1 MLNYSQKAE
10 TKLDFINKRRKKMNN
25 LQIIS
30 LKIGQLGQEKEHN
43 ARPQQTR
50 RIVKHSPRR

>member
-1 MLNYSQKAE
+1 
-10 TKLDFINKRRKKMNN
+10 MNS

-30 LKIGQLGQEKEHN
+30 LNIGQLGQEKQHN

>member
-1 MLNYSQKAE
+1 
-10 TKLDFINKRRKKMNN
+10 MNN

-50 RIVKHSPRR
+50 RIVKHSPRH

>member
-1 MLNYSQKAE
+1 
-10 TKLDFINKRRKKMNN
+10 MNN

-43 ARPQQTR
+43 PHPQQTR